1 MDPEATT
8 NQWRFAQCFGD
19 KGEVE
24 DITEADIIS
33 TVEFDHTGDYLA
45 TGDKGGRVVLFE
57 RNEQKKGCEY
67 KFYTEFQSHEP
78 EFDYLKSLEI
88 EEKINRIRWCKRQ
101 NAAHFLLSTNDKT
114 IKLWKVFDKQ
124 IKVVAENNHS
134 QDITGGGPVGA
145 VQPQLR
151 LPRMTTHDSIT
162 AAVPRKVYANAHA
175 YHINSISVNSDGET
189 YISADDL
196 RINLWNLNISDQSFN
211 IVDIKPVNMEEL
223 TEVIT
228 AAEFHPIHCNLF
240 MYSSSKGTIKLADM
254 RESALCDQHAK
265 LFEEEEDPSQK
276 SFFSEIISSIS
287 DVKFSRDGR
296 YILSRDYLT
305 LKIWDLNMEN
315 KPVKTIN
322 IHDHLRQKLCDLYEN
337 DCIFD
342 KFECTFS
349 GDGSQVMTGS
359 YHNYFRIYDVNSD
372 NDVVLQADK
381 SAFKAKKIGG
391 ARGKVPGKK
400 EGMQTEGIDFA
411 KKILHGSWHPR
422 ENTIAIAATNNLYAH
437 PSPPVTDH
445 QPPSYFDKRSR
456 TLPSH
461 DSSPA
466 WSSTSTPPDASELDD
481 ASRSSIIKAHPRI
494 VSAPL
499 SSSTLSNS
507 GRFDESS
514 SSTFKSRDDPG
525 AERTR
530 NTFVTPGLTQRTLGT
545 ISSARRTNKPV
556 SNLSRFGGPARRIA
570 RADHEGA
577 EPEAPG
583 EVVWKRILTM
593 QRGSPVSTDAS
604 MDSALTR
611 HESVEHLDHEVEE
624 ETFRPHRESPPPAR
638 YRSPPP
644 RREEV
649 NSEGYDRLGIL
660 GRGGSSK
667 VYSVLGHTKRVVY
680 ALKRVGLERADAET
694 YQSYTNEIELLRRLR
709 GHDRIIQLIDH
720 QITFNSSGRPKLL
733 MMVMECGEI
742 DFAALL
748 DEQRY
753 KPLNMSFVGLY
764 WQQMLEAVQAVHAEN
779 VVHTDLKPANFVLVK
794 GRLKIIDFGIAKAIA
809 NDTVNIQRDQQIG
822 TVNYMSPEAI
832 QRMNNQKVLKL
843 SYPSDVW
850 SLGCILYQ
858 MVYGNPPFHA
868 IPGGPLSKM
877 NKIADPTHRIDYP
890 LTAVFSPPG
899 MSDSP
904 PTQTAVTI
912 PSEAIATMRGCLDYH
927 KVRRLTIP
935 QLLDHEFLSPSGP
948 RNSAPPQDSTWITKE
963 QMAIMVS
970 FVQKSR
976 DQRSTPQQVAD
987 DLFDQLAAQNSLAT
1001 SS

>member
-1 MDPEATT
+1 MDQEAPT

-305 LKIWDLNMEN
+305 LKIWDMNMEN

-422 ENTIAIAATNNLYAH
+422 ENTIAIAATNNLYGN
-437 PSPPVTDH
+437 PSPLVTDH
-445 QPPSYFDKRSR
+445 QPPSHFDKQSR
-456 TLPSH
+456 TLLSRV
-461 DSSPA
+461 SSPA
-466 WSSTSTPPDASELDD
+466 WSSTSTTPSDHVPSLRPFPSTRSTSELDGPLL
-481 ASRSSIIKAHPRI
+481 SSTIKAHPRT

-499 SSSTLSNS
+499 PNSTLSNS
-507 GRFDESS
+507 ERFEEPP
-514 SSTFKSRDDPG
+514 SSTYKSRDDSS

-530 NTFVTPGLTQRTLGT
+530 NTFVTPGLTQRTLGAV
-545 ISSARRTNKPV
+545 SSARRTNKPI

-570 RADHEGA
+570 RPEPEGA
-577 EPEAPG
+577 ETIA
-583 EVVWKRILTM
+583 
-593 QRGSPVSTDAS
+593 
-604 MDSALTR
+604 
-611 HESVEHLDHEVEE
+611 VEYPSR
-624 ETFRPHRESPPPAR
+624 TGPPPTAPHQELR
-638 YRSPPP
+638 VSASTPASAPQTKRVFL
-644 RREEV
+644 V
-649 NSEGYDRLGIL
+649 NGEGYDRLGIL

-709 GHDRIIQLIDH
+709 DDVRVIQLIDH

-748 DEQRY
+748 DEQRD
-753 KPLNMSFVGLY
+753 KPLNMNFVGLY

-890 LTAVFSPPG
+890 PTTSFSPPG
-899 MSDSP
+899 GP
-904 PTQTAVTI
+904 ATPTAVTV

-927 KVRRLTIP
+927 KDRRFTIP
-935 QLLDHEFLSPSGP
+935 ELLDHEFLSPSGP
-948 RNSAPPQDSTWITKE
+948 RNTPPGSTWITKE
-963 QMAIMVS
+963 QMAIMIG
-970 FVQKSR
+970 FVQRSR
-976 DQRSTPQQVAD
+976 DQRLTPQEVAD
-987 DLFDQLAAQNSLAT
+987 DLFDQLAAQNSLAK